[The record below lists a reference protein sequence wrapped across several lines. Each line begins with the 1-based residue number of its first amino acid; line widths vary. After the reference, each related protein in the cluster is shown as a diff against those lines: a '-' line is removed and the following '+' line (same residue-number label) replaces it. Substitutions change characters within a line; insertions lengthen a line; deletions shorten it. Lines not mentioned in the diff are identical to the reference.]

1 MAAPVNKVKA
11 EFTSAPLAI
20 TSQSYF
26 RGGSIASMRSVPFA
40 RPWIFFS
47 FYPIG
52 DSFLSRLNNRVANRR
67 IPARSLRAIRF
78 ERVRTGART
87 ETSMFSARYNEV
99 FAQLG
104 LLGSRGGVIREVEG
118 SFDGTLA
125 IRGIY
130 ETKTNGNYDFLFRET
145 SREKK
150 G

>member
-1 MAAPVNKVKA
+1 
-11 EFTSAPLAI
+11 
-20 TSQSYF
+20 
-26 RGGSIASMRSVPFA
+26 MRSVPFA

-150 G
+150 GWGRRERESREWRKRLSRRFCPEIKYLLRLR